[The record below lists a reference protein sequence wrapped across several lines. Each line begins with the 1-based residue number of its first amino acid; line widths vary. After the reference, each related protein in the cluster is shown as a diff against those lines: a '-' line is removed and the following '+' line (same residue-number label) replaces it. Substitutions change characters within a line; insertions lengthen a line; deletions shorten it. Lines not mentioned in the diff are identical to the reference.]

1 MFFFS
6 FMNWLRV
13 NNILSGFNT
22 YIFLIG
28 VHWTISNGFAWH
40 KAKYQ
45 GYWHDVKFLTTY
57 LVSATFR
64 LPKKI
69 NWAWYKADDLAQ
81 YIHTWRYVSNEKPCW
96 LHVSREVL
104 YRKIGQQNQVSLGK
118 FDAGSILNSQYNQ
131 SLLYIHMRRVTC
143 WVDI

>member
-1 MFFFS
+1 MFFSPSWTDYVWVTFCRVS
-6 FMNWLRV
+6 IRIYFWLV
-13 NNILSGFNT
+13 
-22 YIFLIG
+22 YIGPFHL
-28 VHWTISNGFAWH
+28 VLLDL
-40 KAKYQ
+40 KL
-45 GYWHDVKFLTTY
+45 DVKFLTTY

-131 SLLYIHMRRVTC
+131 SLLYIHMRHVTFR
-143 WVDI
+143 VDIY